1 MTTRELMEQM
11 GFNYLDPE
19 EHYDLMFGGEPI
31 EPEPQP
37 SRADLADVSQYIADE
52 AQRLDVSVERARQLL
67 ADGEALLDEIL
78 AGRRIHSR
86 SQRNAL
92 WRAILAAG
100 RGA

>member
-1 MTTRELMEQM
+1 MTTRELIELM

-31 EPEPQP
+31 EPEPRP
-37 SRADLADVSQYIADE
+37 SRADLADVSQFIAEE
-52 AQRLDVSVERARQLL
+52 AERLDVSVERAHQLL

-78 AGRRIHSR
+78 AGRRIHTRARQR
-86 SQRNAL
+86 SL
-92 WRAILAAG
+92 HRAILAAG